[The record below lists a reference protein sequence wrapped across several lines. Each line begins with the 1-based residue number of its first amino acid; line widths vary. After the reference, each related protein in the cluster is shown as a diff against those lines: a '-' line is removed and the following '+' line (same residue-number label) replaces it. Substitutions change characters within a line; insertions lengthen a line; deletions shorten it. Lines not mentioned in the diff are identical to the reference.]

1 MQMENMI
8 NPLFINQKYD
18 MTFYECD
25 NVKTIFLVLKLSDL
39 PFYSIAFSLKLVI
52 HKSFSKKL
60 FQRNVYNK
68 EGFKFFIFAEIC
80 ELVEEWIIWL

>member
-1 MQMENMI
+1 MENMI

-52 HKSFSKKL
+52 QRRFSQKL
-60 FQRNVYNK
+60 FKGKSNNK
-68 EGFKFFIFAEIC
+68 EGFKIFTFAEIC
-80 ELVEEWIIWL
+80 KFAEEWMA